1 MELFY
6 NFTEKPGTLKKGTVI
21 KSTGSWYKVVDT
33 EGHGWDCRI
42 RGKLRIAGI
51 KSTNPI
57 AVGDEIEFELEGEV
71 SDDDSTEVTGVI
83 KKILPRKNYIIR
95 KSINL
100 SKRSHIL
107 AANIDHVYLLV
118 TLVSPQTQT
127 GFIDR
132 FLVTA
137 EAYHIP
143 VTLLFNKIDLYNSEE
158 LDQME
163 MLKEIYE
170 NAGYR
175 CMTISAKREASVA
188 FLKEEIKGKKVMFG
202 GHSGV
207 GKSTLVN
214 TLDENLDLKTGQISK
229 SHSSGLHTTTFAEM
243 FELQSGGYIIDT
255 PGIRA
260 FGLIDFDKREL
271 SHYFPEMR
279 ELLPECKFN
288 NCQHINEPHCA
299 VKLAFVEDRISESRY
314 LNYVKMMEEDEN
326 ETFRKDIYK

>member
-1 MELFY
+1 M
-6 NFTEKPGTLKKGTVI
+6 
-21 KSTGSWYKVVDT
+21 
-33 EGHGWDCRI
+33 
-42 RGKLRIAGI
+42 AGI

-57 AVGDEIEFELEGEV
+57 AVGDEIEFEPETDE
-71 SDDDSTEVTGVI
+71 DDSTGVI
-83 KKILPRKNYIIR
+83 TKIFPRKNYIIR

-107 AANIDHVYLLV
+107 AANIDCVYLIV
-118 TLVSPQTQT
+118 TMVSPQTQT

-132 FLVTA
+132 FLITA

-143 VTLLFNKIDLYNSEE
+143 VTLLFNKIDLYTAEE
-158 LDQME
+158 LISLE
-163 MLKEIYE
+163 KTKVIYE

-175 CMTISAKREASVA
+175 CVTISAKREASVA

-214 TLDENLDLKTGQISK
+214 TLDENLDLKTGLISK

-243 FELQSGGYIIDT
+243 FELQSGGFIIDT

-260 FGLIDFDKREL
+260 FGLIDFDKKEL

-288 NCQHINEPHCA
+288 NCQHLNEPKCA
-299 VKLAFVEDRISESRY
+299 VKQAFVEEEIAESRY
-314 LNYVKMMEEDEN
+314 INYVKMMEEDEE

>member
-1 MELFY
+1 ME
-6 NFTEKPGTLKKGTVI
+6 
-21 KSTGSWYKVVDT
+21 
-33 EGHGWDCRI
+33 
-42 RGKLRIAGI
+42 GI
-51 KSTNPI
+51 QSTNPI
-57 AVGDEIEFELEGEV
+57 AVGDEIMLEPEEGE
-71 SDDDSTEVTGVI
+71 DEDGAII

-95 KSINL
+95 RSINL

-107 AANIDHVYLLV
+107 AANIDRVYLIV

-143 VTLLFNKIDLYNSEE
+143 VTLLFNKIDLYDEE
-158 LDQME
+158 ALVKLDE
-163 MLKEIYE
+163 IKLIYE
-170 NAGYR
+170 NAGYP
-175 CMTISAKREASVA
+175 CVTISAKRQASVA
-188 FLKEEIKGKKVMFG
+188 FLKDEIKGKKVMFG

-214 TLDENLDLKTGQISK
+214 TLDENLDLKTAQISK

-243 FELQSGGYIIDT
+243 FALKSGGYIIDT

-260 FGLIDFDKREL
+260 FGLIDFDKKEL

-279 ELLPECKFN
+279 ALILDCKFN
-288 NCQHINEPHCA
+288 NCQHINEPKCA
-299 VKLAFVEDRISESRY
+299 VKDAFIRNEIAESRY
-314 LNYVKMMEEDEN
+314 LNYVKMMEEDET
-326 ETFRKDIYK
+326 ETFRKDIHKS

>member
-1 MELFY
+1 MHW
-6 NFTEKPGTLKKGTVI
+6 N
-21 KSTGSWYKVVDT
+21 
-33 EGHGWDCRI
+33 CRI
-42 RGKLRIAGI
+42 RGKLRLEGI
-51 KSTNPI
+51 QSTNPI
-57 AVGDEIEFELEGEV
+57 AVGDEIMLEPEEGE
-71 SDDDSTEVTGVI
+71 DEVGAII

-95 KSINL
+95 RSINL

-107 AANIDHVYLLV
+107 AANIDRVYLIV

-143 VTLLFNKIDLYNSEE
+143 VTLLFNKIDLYDEE
-158 LDQME
+158 ALVKLDEIKQ
-163 MLKEIYE
+163 IYE
-170 NAGYR
+170 NAGYP
-175 CMTISAKREASVA
+175 CATISAKREASVA

-214 TLDENLDLKTGQISK
+214 TLDENLDLKTAQISK

-243 FELQSGGYIIDT
+243 FALKSGGYIIDT

-260 FGLIDFDKREL
+260 FGLIDFDKKEL

-279 ELLPECKFN
+279 ALILDCKFN
-288 NCQHINEPHCA
+288 NCQHINEPKCA
-299 VKLAFVEDRISESRY
+299 VKDAFVRNEIAESRY
-314 LNYVKMMEEDEN
+314 LNYVKMMEEDET
-326 ETFRKDIYK
+326 ETFRKDIHKS

>member
-1 MELFY
+1 MID
-6 NFTEKPGTLKKGTVI
+6 K
-21 KSTGSWYKVVDT
+21 
-33 EGHGWDCRI
+33 EGNHLDCRI
-42 RGKLRIAGI
+42 RGKLRLAGI

-57 AVGDEIEFELEGEV
+57 AVGDEIEFDLEE
-71 SDDDSTEVTGVI
+71 SKNDDDIQIGVI
-83 KKILPRKNYIIR
+83 KKILPRKNYVIR

-107 AANIDHVYLLV
+107 AANIDCVYLIV

-143 VTLLFNKIDLYNSEE
+143 VTLLFNKIDLYNAEE
-158 LDQME
+158 LDQ
-163 MLKEIYE
+163 LDFTKSIYE

-175 CMTISAKREASVA
+175 CHTISAKQGSSVS

-214 TLDENLDLKTGQISK
+214 TLDKNLDLKTAQIST

-243 FELQSGGYIIDT
+243 FELATGGFIIDT

-260 FGLIDFDKREL
+260 FGLIDFDKKEL

-279 ELLPECKFN
+279 ELLPDCKFN
-288 NCQHINEPHCA
+288 NCQHLNEPKCA
-299 VKLAFVEDRISESRY
+299 VRKAFVEDEIAASRY
-314 LNYVKMMEEDEN
+314 MNYVKMMEEDQE